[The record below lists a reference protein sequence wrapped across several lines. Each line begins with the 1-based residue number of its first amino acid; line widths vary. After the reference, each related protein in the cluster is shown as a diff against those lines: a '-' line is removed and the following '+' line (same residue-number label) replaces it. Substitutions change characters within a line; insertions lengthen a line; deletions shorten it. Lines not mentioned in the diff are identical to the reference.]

1 MCLAL
6 PGKILEIDG
15 LLAQVDFFG
24 VTKEVR
30 LDIVDAPVS
39 IGDYILNHV
48 GFAIRR
54 IPDEDVQETLAL
66 FEELLGAVDA
76 EELMSVYIG
85 QHHETSKGGESDGG
99 R

>member
-1 MCLAL
+1 MCLGL

-30 LDIVDAPVS
+30 LDIVDEPVS

-54 IPDEDVQETLAL
+54 IPEEEVEETLTL
-66 FEELLGAVDA
+66 FEEMMGAVDA
-76 EELMSVYIG
+76 EELMLVDIG
-85 QHHETSKGGESDGG
+85 QYHKTSKEGESDGG
-99 R
+99 G